1 MQRSAFILTGMK
13 GMLMKT
19 LRLHQLI
26 PFAVL
31 AMILQSCSPAIYKE
45 VYPTL
50 IDGKYDSEF
59 PYKGC
64 SKQLEEISKSVK
76 NIYTNAY
83 YQTITF
89 DPRRNVTMEMIR
101 GKALQ
106 DTDQK
111 VTYMNRSVGGTATV
125 MFYRNRRMALLTC
138 AHVVD
143 FPDTIISYVLDR
155 NMKPT
160 SYVSSVAVKKSQSI
174 FLADSPQWGSFDI
187 VAMERQTDIAI
198 LGKTLEEEPRFEIPV
213 FNYPF
218 GKAKELE
225 WGSFVYLFGYPSGF
239 KMVTKGIVSNPKK
252 ETDGSFLVDAVVTR
266 GCSGGVALAIRD
278 GVPNFELVGMIKW
291 VSGRSSYVLTP
302 STQENDVS
310 YDPLQPYTGNAYVS
324 NLVEIDY
331 GITQA
336 ISIEAIQKFIQ
347 EHQRQLENKGYFL
360 IETKKPS

>member
-1 MQRSAFILTGMK
+1 
-13 GMLMKT
+13 MKT
-19 LRLHQLI
+19 HRLHQLI

-31 AMILQSCSPAIYKE
+31 TIILQSCNPAIYKE

-50 IDGKYDSEF
+50 IDGNYDSEF

-76 NIYTNAY
+76 HIYSNAY
-83 YQTITF
+83 YQTVTL
-89 DPRRNVTMEMIR
+89 DPRRNVTLEMIR
-101 GKALQ
+101 RDALLE
-106 DTDQK
+106 TNQK
-111 VTYMNRSVGGTATV
+111 VTYMNKSVGGTATV

-138 AHVVD
+138 AHIVD
-143 FPDTIISYVLDR
+143 FPDTIISYVLDQ

-160 SYVSSVAVKKSQSI
+160 SNVSSVAVKKSQSI
-174 FLADSPQWGSFDI
+174 FLADSPQWGSFEI
-187 VAMERQTDIAI
+187 LAMERSSDIAI
-198 LGKTLEEEPRFEIPV
+198 LGKTLEEEPRVEIPV

-278 GVPNFELVGMIKW
+278 GVPNFELVGMVKW
-291 VSGRSSYVLTP
+291 VSGRSSFVLTP
-302 STQENDVS
+302 STQENEIS
-310 YDPLQPYTGNAYVS
+310 YDPLQPYTGNIYVN

-347 EHQRQLENKGYFL
+347 QHQRQLENKGYFL